1 MFHTVLSYVVGVDFS
16 PLISKRGRA
25 FFPVVNAFRDV
36 DIEVMGIASV
46 EL

>member
-1 MFHTVLSYVVGVDFS
+1 MLSYVVGGEFS
-16 PLISKRGRA
+16 PLISERGHA
-25 FFPVVNAFRDV
+25 FFPVVNAFQDI